1 MVKNKYKR
9 INWLRALDLELVLAS
24 FGILKNS
31 YNEYIV
37 NGEVVEMAFDSHS
50 IRTSTGKKISGAIN
64 LVQFVTNL
72 DPQEGFEAAYEY
84 LDNLDKSTLQN
95 IVNENYQKIDE
106 GKPSLFSN

>member
-37 NGEVVEMAFDSHS
+37 NGEAVSYTHLDVYKRQAQWIEHPPPKGRVTRS
-50 IRTSTGKKISGAIN
+50 IRVGGT
-64 LVQFVTNL
+64 LV
-72 DPQEGFEAAYEY
+72 
-84 LDNLDKSTLQN
+84 
-95 IVNENYQKIDE
+95 
-106 GKPSLFSN
+106 